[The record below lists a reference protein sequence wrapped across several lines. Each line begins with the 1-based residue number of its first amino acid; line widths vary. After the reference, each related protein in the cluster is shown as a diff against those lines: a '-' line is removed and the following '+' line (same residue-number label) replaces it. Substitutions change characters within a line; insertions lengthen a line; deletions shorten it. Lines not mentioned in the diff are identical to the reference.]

1 MKKNTKVTDADFSKM
16 KKVYRAGNRYVEK
29 GFHLYFSYNL
39 RIFMMFVVVF
49 VVACISYK
57 CFVDSYTEVED
68 VQLTYKEK
76 ANIDYNVKLLENNLF
91 ENGNLNAVNGYISE
105 LIDDIS
111 TDFTYN
117 YSLDKE
123 SSVKYS
129 YYVTATMELKNNKDG
144 SVISSKSDNLV
155 EKTTKELDGVK
166 EISIRQNVNLDYDH
180 YNNIAKTVKDG
191 YSMDVNGNLIL
202 KMYINID
209 TKNEVFEKD
218 LSKTQ
223 VVEVNIPLLSSQV
236 NASMVDKIDNE
247 DVYIEHKNP
256 VLKSESTL
264 YVGVSLLILDIIYL
278 MSGLAFMFRA
288 KPKKSKYVRLRD
300 GLLKDYDR
308 VIVNSKNIPDTNGY
322 NIIDCYSFSELM
334 DAQRLLGK
342 PIIYHEI
349 VKNQKSVFI
358 IIGDTDVYKFV
369 LKECD
374 IDFN

>member
-39 RIFMMFVVVF
+39 RIFMMFVVVII
-49 VVACISYK
+49 VACISYK

-76 ANIDYNVKLLENNLF
+76 ASIDYNVKLLENNLF

-123 SSVKYS
+123 SNIKYS

-144 SVISSKSDNLV
+144 SVISSKSDNLI
-155 EKTTKELDGVK
+155 EKTTKELKNVK
-166 EISIRQNVNLDYDH
+166 EINIRQNVNLDYDH

-191 YSMDVNGNLIL
+191 YSMDVNGILIL
-202 KMYINID
+202 KMYVNID
-209 TKNEVFEKD
+209 TENELFEND
-218 LSKTQ
+218 LSKSQ

-236 NASMVDKIDNE
+236 NASMIDKIDNE

-256 VLKSESTL
+256 VLESEATL

-278 MSGLAFMFRA
+278 MSGLSFMLRA

-308 VIVNSKNIPDTNGY
+308 IIVDSKNIPDTDGY
-322 NIIDCYSFSELM
+322 NVIDCYSFAELM

-374 IDFN
+374 IDFS